1 VDFHEILGVGRA
13 CNREELVKFGSDLK
27 HILHIF
33 LYTESK
39 KNNPLST
46 NLQARYD
53 PFCVKSAIKPQPTNN
68 PL

>member
-39 KNNPLST
+39 K
-46 NLQARYD
+46 
-53 PFCVKSAIKPQPTNN
+53 KQPTIYK
-68 PL
+68 LTGTI